1 MSFGSDFGSILLQG
15 EMYRDTIC
23 LNEKAVC
30 SANQEFVAV
39 TNIIGG
45 ENWESNGVVGLAPTK
60 GEQSLIL

>member
-1 MSFGSDFGSILLQG
+1 
-15 EMYRDTIC
+15 MYRDTIC